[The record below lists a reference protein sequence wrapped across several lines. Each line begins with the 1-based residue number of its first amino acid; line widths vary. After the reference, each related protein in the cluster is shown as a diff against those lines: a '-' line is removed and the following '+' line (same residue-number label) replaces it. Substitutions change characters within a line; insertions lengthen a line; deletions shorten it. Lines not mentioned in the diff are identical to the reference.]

1 MSVAVTLSQLSCR
14 RDELARAYKSRIW
27 CAIKTR
33 QRLKEATL
41 FDSIHLSDIN
51 ELLGTSVSEPHLTV
65 GDLYRMERG
74 MEDGARMVVWE
85 GIKTNK
91 PGVSLIAEYPNAIY
105 LFFIPSQ
112 KSGHFYLVF
121 PPCSFVPS
129 APSRRLHPALGLVGS
144 QLPRRARLSCMTWQQ
159 GPARTGGG
167 GVF

>member
-121 PPCSFVPS
+121 LLAASY
-129 APSRRLHPALGLVGS
+129 L
-144 QLPRRARLSCMTWQQ
+144 QQ
-159 GPARTGGG
+159 GAAVCTRPWAWLDLSSRGGLASHA
-167 GVF
+167 